1 MVPPGVTTFSEL
13 EFNPLGSLPDLFI
26 AGGLGDFDF
35 GEIGGVVSEALVLIL
50 GLVLVEEEVCNGVL
64 VEEEVCNGRGGGGGD
79 VDNFLRELR
88 RSRLGNRL
96 QVG

>member
-1 MVPPGVTTFSEL
+1 
-13 EFNPLGSLPDLFI
+13 LPDLFI

-50 GLVLVEEEVCNGVL
+50 GLVLVEEEVG
-64 VEEEVCNGRGGGGGD
+64 NGRGGGGGGGGGVGD

-88 RSRLGNRL
+88 RSRLGTRL